1 MPLPKYKSP
10 PSKSGGTSPTNNL
23 ASGVLAP
30 NNPAAKRAERM
41 AGLSVNIGVFYGDI
55 SETFYTSD
63 KI

>member
-1 MPLPKYKSP
+1 
-10 PSKSGGTSPTNNL
+10 L

-30 NNPAAKRAERM
+30 NNPAASKAEKM
-41 AGLSVNIGVFYGDI
+41 AGLSVNMGVFYGGI